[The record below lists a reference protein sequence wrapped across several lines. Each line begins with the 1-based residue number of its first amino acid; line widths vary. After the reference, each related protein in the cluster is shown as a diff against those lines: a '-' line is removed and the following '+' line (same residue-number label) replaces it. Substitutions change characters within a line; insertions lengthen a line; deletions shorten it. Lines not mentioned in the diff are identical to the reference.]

1 MNRLEELIQ
10 QLCPNGV
17 EYKPLGEVFKSIKTG
32 KLNANAMTVDGE
44 YPFFTCDEKPYRID
58 TFAFDTEAIIISGN
72 GSQVG
77 HISYYNGK
85 FNAYQR
91 TYVLSCLEDGSIFY
105 CFHYLKAY
113 LREYIYKFAKKGSV
127 PYITLPMLEGFL
139 IPLPPLPVQEEIV
152 RLLDQLTETT
162 QKYQAEL
169 EAEQDARKKQYEEYL
184 NSFFGYDFDDLL
196 ANKEIKGYQIMPL
209 SELGTLTRGKRFV
222 RDDVK
227 ASGQPCIHYGDLY
240 THYGIIADVTKTYL
254 DRDFPKKM
262 RYAQKGDVVI
272 VGAGENDWDIGIGLV
287 WNGEEPAAVH
297 DACYILQH
305 QMNPKYISYY
315 LRSACYHLQIKKYVS
330 TGKICSISSEG
341 IGKALI
347 PIPSL
352 EKQQRIVNILDR
364 MDKAHKEL
372 CQSIETEIRMRKQQ
386 YEYYRNQLLDF
397 KKKEG

>member
-1 MNRLEELIQ
+1 MSKLEELIQ
-10 QLCPNGV
+10 QLCPDGV
-17 EYKPLGEVFKSIKTG
+17 EWTILKEIANIGTG
-32 KLNANAMTVDGE
+32 SSDRKNAVENGL
-44 YPFFTCDEKPYRID
+44 YPFYVRSKDVLRINTYEFDE
-58 TFAFDTEAIIISGN
+58 TAIIIPGE
-72 GSQVG
+72 GG
-77 HISYYNGK
+77 IG
-85 FNAYQR
+85 
-91 TYVLSCLEDGSIFY
+91 EI
-105 CFHYLKAY
+105 FHYVKGKYALHQRAYRIKIIADVLNSKFVYYFMMENFKKFIEQKAVNATVTSI
-113 LREYIYKFAKKGSV
+113 RK
-127 PYITLPMLEGFL
+127 PMIEEFP
-139 IPLPPLPVQEEIV
+139 IPFPPLPVQEEIV

-162 QKYQAEL
+162 QKYQSEL
-169 EAEQDARKKQYEEYL
+169 EAELELRKKQYEEYL

-364 MDKAHKEL
+364 MDKTHKEL
-372 CQSIETEIRMRKQQ
+372 CQSIEYEIKMRKQQ

-397 KKKEG
+397 KKKEE